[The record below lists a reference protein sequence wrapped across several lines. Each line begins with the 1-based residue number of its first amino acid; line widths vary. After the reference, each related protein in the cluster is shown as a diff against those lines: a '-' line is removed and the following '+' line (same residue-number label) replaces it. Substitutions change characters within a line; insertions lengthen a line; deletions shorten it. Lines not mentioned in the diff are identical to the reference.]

1 MPGSNKDILEV
12 LDKVFKVLEWK
23 SKELEVQIKKI
34 NDLRKMIEL
43 NHETLK

>member
-12 LDKVFKVLEWK
+12 LDKVCKVLEGK